1 MKDIELNCSDI
12 KAIVAVLSGVLSE
25 LFPGFTLSY
34 SEKKELLYES
44 PAPVLD
50 NTYVFNCILN
60 LEHDGRS
67 YCITEQK
74 AIITEQK
81 AIISDESYFKVRKT
95 FLESLF
101 AAGWS
106 EAYSPEELQLKIT
119 LTGKD
124 SFYDVCKDYISKVII
139 LMSYTIV

>member
-1 MKDIELNCSDI
+1 MKDLELTCSDI

-44 PAPVLD
+44 PAQVLD
-50 NTYVFNCILN
+50 NTYIFSCVMN
-60 LEHDGRS
+60 LEHDGCS
-67 YCITEQK
+67 YHITEQK
-74 AIITEQK
+74 AVTVCY
-81 AIISDESYFKVRKT
+81 ESYFKVRKT

-106 EAYSPEELQLKIT
+106 EAYSAEEMQLKIT

-124 SFYDVCKDYISKVII
+124 SFYDVCKDYISKVMIM
-139 LMSYTIV
+139 MSYNII